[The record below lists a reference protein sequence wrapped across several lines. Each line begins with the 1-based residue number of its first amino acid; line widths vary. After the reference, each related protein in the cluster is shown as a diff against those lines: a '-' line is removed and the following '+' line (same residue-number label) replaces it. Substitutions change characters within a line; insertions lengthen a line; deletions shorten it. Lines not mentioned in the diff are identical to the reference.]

1 MPFNAA
7 TPDNLWTGSS
17 PALVRAG
24 DVGERQR
31 RSPTGTAARRA
42 LVAVALLVATTLG
55 TGAGGAEPADPP
67 ADHPPPDPA
76 KAVVDG
82 GGAAAPRDV
91 PVAVV
96 PLRLPI
102 TGTRDTQVE
111 GTVLRN
117 LDRLLARPGER
128 GVLVFRFDG
137 ADDPGAGASDFGR
150 SLALARFLA
159 DPRLSGVKTVAWL
172 PAGARGHAVLV
183 ALACEEIVLAPD
195 AIFGPANVDEPFI
208 DDAMRAVYA
217 QVAAR
222 RKTAPPALAQALLDP
237 QARVVRVA
245 TDDGDQLVT
254 AAEVPALRDRAAILD
269 EEEIGPVPLALSGR
283 RARELG
289 VARALARTPAEVA
302 RSLGL
307 SETALADDPILDG
320 GWKGVQVVLSGVIT
334 ADLVARTRTRIEE
347 AIASGRNFVCLR
359 IDSPGGEPE
368 QSLVLAAYL
377 ASLDATRV
385 RTVAWVPR
393 EARGDAALVATA
405 CDELV
410 MGAEAVLG
418 GEGAAAI
425 DGRWAEAI
433 TVAWREGVAK
443 KRDRSWSLPVALVAP
458 GIVVRQATRPATGRV
473 GYFCE
478 EEFDRLDDREAWQL
492 GAQVGVGPVVLNGKA
507 AESLGL
513 AAHVVEG
520 FDAVART
527 YGLEGDV
534 ALAAPGWADTLLDA
548 LASPGIAWL
557 LLVIGGA
564 GLYIELH
571 TPGIGFGGFIA
582 MVAFIIYFWSNHLH
596 GTSGWLE
603 VMLFLAGLICLAA
616 EIFVLPGFGVL
627 GLGGGLLMVASLI
640 LASQSF
646 VLPTNAYQFRQLQWS
661 LLGILGAAI
670 GVTILAVVA
679 RRWLPESRLFRHV
692 LLAPPGDSA
701 VDLIDDPLEALV
713 GLEGETTSRLA
724 PAGKARIGE
733 EIHDVSSDGQLV
745 EPGMPVEVVAVRG
758 GRLLV
763 RAIDA
768 GVRGTHG

>member
-7 TPDNLWTGSS
+7 TPDGVWLGSFPARLHPAGRRERRLACRVTG
-17 PALVRAG
+17 AM
-24 DVGERQR
+24 
-31 RSPTGTAARRA
+31 TGRILA
-42 LVAVALLVATTLG
+42 AVALVVAAALG
-55 TGAGGAEPADPP
+55 GGAGHAWGAD
-67 ADHPPPDPA
+67 PPPDPA
-76 KAVVDG
+76 NAVAPGDG
-82 GGAAAPRDV
+82 AVAPRDV

-111 GTVLRN
+111 GTVLRV

-137 ADDPGAGASDFGR
+137 ADEPGAGASDFGR

-195 AIFGPANVDEPFI
+195 AIFGPANTDEPFI

-245 TDDGDQLVT
+245 TDDGDQIVT
-254 AAEVPALRDRAAILD
+254 SAEVPALREGAAVLD

-307 SETALADDPILDG
+307 AESALEAGPTLDG

-377 ASLDATRV
+377 ASLDATQV

-405 CDELV
+405 CDEMV
-410 MGAEAVLG
+410 MGAAAVLG

-458 GIVVRQATRPATGRV
+458 GLVVSQATRAATGRV

-478 EEFDRLDDREAWQL
+478 EEFDRLDDREAWQM
-492 GAQVGVGPVVLNGKA
+492 GAQVGVGPLALNGKA

-520 FDAVART
+520 FDGVARA

-557 LLVIGGA
+557 LLLIGGA

-582 MVAFIIYFWSNHLH
+582 MVAFIIYFWSSHLH

-701 VDLIDDPLEALV
+701 DDLIDDPLEALV

-724 PAGKARIGE
+724 PAGKARIGG

-745 EPGMPVEVVAVRG
+745 EPGTPVEVVAVRG
-758 GRLLV
+758 GRVLV

-768 GVRGTHG
+768 GRRGMHG

>member
-1 MPFNAA
+1 MARDA
-7 TPDNLWTGSS
+7 VGIL
-17 PALVRAG
+17 ALLAVWLTALAWC
-24 DVGERQR
+24 
-31 RSPTGTAARRA
+31 TAAS
-42 LVAVALLVATTLG
+42 VAAA
-55 TGAGGAEPADPP
+55 ADPP
-67 ADHPPPDPA
+67 A
-76 KAVVDG
+76 
-82 GGAAAPRDV
+82 AAAPAAEEGVAPREV
-91 PVAVV
+91 PVVVV

-102 TGTRDTQVE
+102 TGDRDKQVK

-117 LDRLLARPGER
+117 LDRLLSRPGER
-128 GVLVFRFDG
+128 GVLVLRFDG
-137 ADDPGAGASDFGR
+137 ADEPGAATSDFGR
-150 SLALARFLA
+150 SLALALFLA

-172 PAGARGHAVLV
+172 PGGARGHAVLV
-183 ALACEEIVLAPD
+183 ALGCEEIVLAPD
-195 AIFGPANVDEPFI
+195 AVLGPANADEPLV
-208 DDAMRAVYA
+208 DDAMRAVYG

-222 RKTAPPALAQALLDP
+222 RKTVPPALAQALLDP

-245 TDDGDQLVT
+245 TDDGDQIVT
-254 AAEVPALRDRAAILD
+254 AAEVAGLRQRAAVLD
-269 EEEIGPVPLALSGR
+269 EEEIGPVPLALTGR

-289 VARALARTPAEVA
+289 VARGLARTPAEAA
-302 RSLGL
+302 RILGL
-307 SETALADDPILDG
+307 GEAALVADPTLEG
-320 GWKGVQVVLSGVIT
+320 GWRGVQVVLSGVIT
-334 ADLVARTRTRIEE
+334 ADLIARTRTRIEE

-359 IDSPGGEPE
+359 IDSDGGEPD
-368 QSLVLAAYL
+368 QSLVLVAYL
-377 ASLDATRV
+377 ASLDDTRV

-393 EARGDAALVATA
+393 QARGDAALIATA

-410 MGAEAVLG
+410 MGADAVLG

-425 DGRWAEAI
+425 DKRRAEAI
-433 TVAWREGVAK
+433 TVAWQGVAK

-458 GIVVRQATRPATGRV
+458 GLVVRQATRPATGRV

-492 GAQVGVGPVVLNGKA
+492 GAQVVVGPVGLNGKA

-513 AAHVVEG
+513 VAHVVEG
-520 FDAVART
+520 FEGVARA

-557 LLVIGGA
+557 LLLIGGA

-571 TPGIGFGGFIA
+571 TPGIGFGGFVA

-603 VMLFLAGLICLAA
+603 VMLFLAGLVCLAA
-616 EIFVLPGFGVL
+616 EIFVLPGFGIL

-661 LLGILGAAI
+661 LLGILGAAV
-670 GVTILAVVA
+670 GVTILAIFA

-692 LLAPPGDSA
+692 LLAPPGENEADS
-701 VDLIDDPLEALV
+701 LGDPLESLV
-713 GLEGETTSRLA
+713 GREGETTSRLA
-724 PAGKARIGE
+724 PSGKARLGG
-733 EIHDVSSDGQLV
+733 EIHDVVSDGYLI
-745 EPGMPVEVVAVRG
+745 EPGMPVAVVAVRG

-763 RAIDA
+763 RAVPS
-768 GVRGTHG
+768 GERGTHG

>member
-1 MPFNAA
+1 MPFNSAA
-7 TPDNLWTGSS
+7 PNCPGAS
-17 PALVRAG
+17 PLRPVDPVRGAWHS
-24 DVGERQR
+24 RLAP
-31 RSPTGTAARRA
+31 RSPPLPAGNASYAAGVVRWGA
-42 LVAVALLVATTLG
+42 WITLVVLATLGGAGSAVA
-55 TGAGGAEPADPP
+55 ADPP
-67 ADHPPPDPA
+67 AEQAPA
-76 KAVVDG
+76 ED
-82 GGAAAPRDV
+82 AAPRD
-91 PVAVV
+91 PPTAVV

-111 GTVLRN
+111 GTILRT
-117 LDRLLARPGER
+117 LDRLVARPGER
-128 GVLVFRFDG
+128 GVLVLQFDG
-137 ADDPGAGASDFGR
+137 ADEPGSAASDFGR

-159 DPRLSGVKTVAWL
+159 DPRLAGVKTVAWL

-183 ALACEEIVLAPD
+183 ALACEEIVLPPD
-195 AIFGPANVDEPFI
+195 AVLGPANADEPLV

-222 RKTAPPALAQALLDP
+222 RKTAPAALALALLDP

-245 TDDGDQLVT
+245 TDDGDQIVM
-254 AAEVPALRDRAAILD
+254 AAEVAGIRERAAVLD

-289 VARALARTPAEVA
+289 VARALARSPAELA

-307 SETALADDPILDG
+307 GETALVADPTIEG
-320 GWKGVQVVLSGVIT
+320 GWKGVQVVVSGVIT
-334 ADLVARTRTRIEE
+334 AELVARTKLRIEE
-347 AIASGRNFVCLR
+347 ALAGGRNFVCLR

-368 QSLVLAAYL
+368 QSLVLASYL
-377 ASLDATRV
+377 ASLDASRV

-393 EARGDAALVATA
+393 EARGDAALIATA

-410 MGAEAVLG
+410 MGGEAVLG
-418 GEGAAAI
+418 GDGAAAI

-443 KRDRSWSLPVALVAP
+443 KRDRSWSLPVALVAR
-458 GIVVRQATRPATGRV
+458 GLVVRQATRAASGRV
-473 GYFCE
+473 GYFCDE
-478 EEFDRLDDREAWQL
+478 ELARLDDRDAWQA
-492 GAQVGVGPVVLNGKA
+492 GAQVGVGPLVLNGKA

-520 FDAVART
+520 FEGVVRT

-557 LLVIGGA
+557 LLLIGGA

-571 TPGIGFGGFIA
+571 TPGIGFGGFVA
-582 MVAFIIYFWSNHLH
+582 MVAFIIYFWSSHLH

-603 VMLFLAGLICLAA
+603 VMLFLAGLFCLAA

-627 GLGGGLLMVASLI
+627 GLGGGLLMVASLV

-661 LLGILGAAI
+661 LLGILGAGL
-670 GVTILAVVA
+670 GVTVLAVVA

-692 LLAPPGDSA
+692 LLQPPGDGVEDA
-701 VDLIDDPLEALV
+701 VEDPLEALV
-713 GLEGETTSRLA
+713 GQEGETTSRLA
-724 PAGKARIGE
+724 PAGKARIGGG
-733 EIHDVSSDGQLV
+733 IHDVASDGQLI
-745 EPGMPVEVVAVRG
+745 EPGMAVEVVAVRG

-763 RAIDA
+763 RAVGTGA
-768 GVRGTHG
+768 RGDHG

>member
-1 MPFNAA
+1 MAILA
-7 TPDNLWTGSS
+7 T
-17 PALVRAG
+17 
-24 DVGERQR
+24 
-31 RSPTGTAARRA
+31 
-42 LVAVALLVATTLG
+42 LVA
-55 TGAGGAEPADPP
+55 AGGSEPSVAEEPPP
-67 ADHPPPDPA
+67 AEV
-76 KAVVDG
+76 AVGD
-82 GGAAAPRDV
+82 AAPRD
-91 PVAVV
+91 PSVAVV
-96 PLRLPI
+96 SLRLPI

-111 GTVLRN
+111 GAILRT
-117 LDRLLARPGER
+117 LDRLAARPGER
-128 GVLVFRFDG
+128 GVLVLQFDG
-137 ADDPGAGASDFGR
+137 AEEPGSAASDFGR

-159 DPRLSGVKTVAWL
+159 DPRLTGVKTVAWL
-172 PAGARGHAVLV
+172 PAGARGHAILV
-183 ALACEEIVLAPD
+183 ALACEEIVLPPD
-195 AIFGPANVDEPFI
+195 AVLGPANAAEPLV
-208 DDAMRAVYA
+208 DDAMRAVYT

-222 RKTAPPALAQALLDP
+222 RKTAPAALALALLDP

-245 TDDGDQLVT
+245 TDDGDQIVMASEVAPLRERT
-254 AAEVPALRDRAAILD
+254 AVLD
-269 EEEIGPVPLALSGR
+269 EEEIGPVPLTLSGR

-289 VARALARTPAEVA
+289 VARALARNPSELA

-307 SETALADDPILDG
+307 GETALAADPTIDG

-334 ADLVARTRTRIEE
+334 AELVSRTKMRIEE
-347 AIASGRNFVCLR
+347 ALAAGRNFVCLR

-368 QSLVLAAYL
+368 QSLVLASYL
-377 ASLDATRV
+377 AGLDASRV

-410 MGAEAVLG
+410 MGGDAVLG

-425 DGRWAEAI
+425 DERWAEAI
-433 TVAWREGVAK
+433 AVAWREGVAK

-458 GIVVRQATRPATGRV
+458 GVVVRQATRPGSARV
-473 GYFCE
+473 GYFCDE
-478 EEFDRLDDREAWQL
+478 ELARLDDRDAWQP
-492 GAQVGVGPVVLNGKA
+492 GAQVGVGPLVLNGKA

-513 AAHVVEG
+513 VAHVVDG
-520 FDAVART
+520 FDGVARA

-557 LLVIGGA
+557 LLLIGGA

-571 TPGIGFGGFIA
+571 TPGVGFGGFVA
-582 MVAFIIYFWSNHLH
+582 MVAFIIYFWSSHLH

-603 VMLFLAGLICLAA
+603 VMLFLAGLFCLAA

-627 GLGGGLLMVASLI
+627 GLGGGLLMVASLV

-661 LLGILGAAI
+661 LLGIIGAAL
-670 GVTILAVVA
+670 GVAVVAVTA

-692 LLAPPGDSA
+692 LLQPPGDDA
-701 VDLIDDPLEALV
+701 ADTVDDPLEALL
-713 GLEGETTSRLA
+713 GRTGETTSRLA
-724 PAGKARIGE
+724 PAGKARIDGG
-733 EIHDVSSDGQLV
+733 IHEVSSDGQLI
-745 EPGMPVEVVAVRG
+745 EPGSAVEVVAVRG

-763 RAIDA
+763 RAVGSGA
-768 GVRGTHG
+768 RGADG

>member
-7 TPDNLWTGSS
+7 VPSAAGSGS
-17 PALVRAG
+17 APAL
-24 DVGERQR
+24 
-31 RSPTGTAARRA
+31 SPTRRRRMARD
-42 LVAVALLVATTLG
+42 AVGILALLAASLTALAWGPATGVA
-55 TGAGGAEPADPP
+55 AAADPP
-67 ADHPPPDPA
+67 AAPA
-76 KAVVDG
+76 LAAEGVV
-82 GGAAAPRDV
+82 APREV
-91 PVAVV
+91 PVVVV

-102 TGTRDTQVE
+102 TGNRDTQVE

-117 LDRLLARPGER
+117 LDRLLSRPGER
-128 GVLVFRFDG
+128 GVLVLRFDG
-137 ADDPGAGASDFGR
+137 ADEPGAGTSDFGR

-172 PAGARGHAVLV
+172 PGGARGHAVLV
-183 ALACEEIVLAPD
+183 ALGCEEIVLAPD
-195 AIFGPANVDEPFI
+195 AVLGPANADEPLV
-208 DDAMRAVYA
+208 DDAMRAVYG

-222 RKTAPPALAQALLDP
+222 RKTVPPALAQALLDP

-245 TDDGDQLVT
+245 TDDGDQIVT
-254 AAEVPALRDRAAILD
+254 AAEVAGLRQRAAVLD
-269 EEEIGPVPLALSGR
+269 EEEIGPVPLALTGR

-289 VARALARTPAEVA
+289 VARGLARTPAEAA
-302 RSLGL
+302 RILGL
-307 SETALADDPILDG
+307 GEAALVADPTLEG
-320 GWKGVQVVLSGVIT
+320 GWRGVQVVLSGVIT

-347 AIASGRNFVCLR
+347 AIGSGRNFVCLR

-377 ASLDATRV
+377 AGLDATRV

-393 EARGDAALVATA
+393 EARGDAALIATA

-410 MGAEAVLG
+410 MGADAVLG

-425 DGRWAEAI
+425 DQRWSEAI

-458 GIVVRQATRPATGRV
+458 GLVVLQCTRVGGGRV
-473 GYFCE
+473 GYFCAE
-478 EEFDRLDDREAWQL
+478 ELERLDDRDAWQP
-492 GAQVGVGPVVLNGKA
+492 GANIGVGPLLLNGKA

-513 AAHVVEG
+513 VAHVVEG
-520 FDAVART
+520 FEGVARA

-557 LLVIGGA
+557 LLLIGGA

-571 TPGIGFGGFIA
+571 TPGIGFGGFVA

-603 VMLFLAGLICLAA
+603 VMLFLAGLVCLAA
-616 EIFVLPGFGVL
+616 EIFVLPGFGIL

-646 VLPTNAYQFRQLQWS
+646 VLPTNAYQFRQLQGS
-661 LLGILGAAI
+661 LLGILGAAV
-670 GVTILAVVA
+670 GVTVLAIVA

-692 LLAPPGDSA
+692 LLAPPGENEADS
-701 VDLIDDPLEALV
+701 LGDPLESLV
-713 GLEGETTSRLA
+713 GREGETTSRLA
-724 PAGKARIGE
+724 PSGKARIGG
-733 EIHDVSSDGQLV
+733 EIHDVASDGHLI

-763 RAIDA
+763 RAVPS
-768 GVRGTHG
+768 GERGTHG

>member
-1 MPFNAA
+1 MARDA
-7 TPDNLWTGSS
+7 VGIL
-17 PALVRAG
+17 ALLAVWLTALAWC
-24 DVGERQR
+24 
-31 RSPTGTAARRA
+31 TAAS
-42 LVAVALLVATTLG
+42 VAAA
-55 TGAGGAEPADPP
+55 ADPP
-67 ADHPPPDPA
+67 A
-76 KAVVDG
+76 
-82 GGAAAPRDV
+82 AAAPAAEEGVAPREV
-91 PVAVV
+91 PVVVV

-102 TGTRDTQVE
+102 TGDRDKQVK

-117 LDRLLARPGER
+117 LDRLLSRPGER
-128 GVLVFRFDG
+128 GVLVLRFDG
-137 ADDPGAGASDFGR
+137 ADEPGAATSDFGR
-150 SLALARFLA
+150 SLALALFLA

-172 PAGARGHAVLV
+172 PGGARGHAVLV
-183 ALACEEIVLAPD
+183 ALGCEEIVLAPD
-195 AIFGPANVDEPFI
+195 AVLGPANADEPLV
-208 DDAMRAVYA
+208 DDAMRAVYG

-222 RKTAPPALAQALLDP
+222 RKTVPPALAQALLDP

-245 TDDGDQLVT
+245 TDDGDQIVT
-254 AAEVPALRDRAAILD
+254 AAEVAGLRQRAAVLD
-269 EEEIGPVPLALSGR
+269 EEEIGPVPLALTGR

-289 VARALARTPAEVA
+289 VARGLARTPAEAA
-302 RSLGL
+302 RILGL
-307 SETALADDPILDG
+307 GEAALVADPTLEG
-320 GWKGVQVVLSGVIT
+320 GWRGVQVVLSGVIT
-334 ADLVARTRTRIEE
+334 ADLIARTRTRIEE

-359 IDSPGGEPE
+359 IDSDGGEPD
-368 QSLVLAAYL
+368 QSLVLVAYL
-377 ASLDATRV
+377 ASLDDTRV

-393 EARGDAALVATA
+393 QARGDAALIATA

-410 MGAEAVLG
+410 MGADAVLG

-425 DGRWAEAI
+425 DKRRAEAI
-433 TVAWREGVAK
+433 TVAWQGVAK

-458 GIVVRQATRPATGRV
+458 GLVVRQATRPATGRV

-492 GAQVGVGPVVLNGKA
+492 GAQVVVGPVGLNGKA

-513 AAHVVEG
+513 VAHVVEG
-520 FDAVART
+520 FEGVARA

-557 LLVIGGA
+557 LLLIGGA

-571 TPGIGFGGFIA
+571 TPGIGFGGFVA

-603 VMLFLAGLICLAA
+603 VMLFLAGLVCLAA
-616 EIFVLPGFGVL
+616 EIFVLPGFGIL

-661 LLGILGAAI
+661 LLGILGAAV
-670 GVTILAVVA
+670 GVTILAIFA

-692 LLAPPGDSA
+692 FLAPPGENEADS
-701 VDLIDDPLEALV
+701 LGDPLESLV
-713 GLEGETTSRLA
+713 GREGETTSRLA
-724 PAGKARIGE
+724 PSGKARLGG
-733 EIHDVSSDGQLV
+733 EIHDVVSDGYLI
-745 EPGMPVEVVAVRG
+745 EPGMPVAVVAVRG

-763 RAIDA
+763 RAVPS
-768 GVRGTHG
+768 GERGTHG